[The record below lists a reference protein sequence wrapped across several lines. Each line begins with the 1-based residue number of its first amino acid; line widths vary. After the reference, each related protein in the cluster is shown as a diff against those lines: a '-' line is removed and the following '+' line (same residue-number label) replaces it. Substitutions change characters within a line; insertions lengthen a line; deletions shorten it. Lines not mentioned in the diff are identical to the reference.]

1 MIAKELISEV
11 VPPVKTSDTGMQALH
26 WMEFFRISHLPIVNE
41 KELLGLISDID
52 IYDLNSPEEPIGNHS
67 LSNSSP
73 FVFEHQHI
81 FEVAQKVAEHK
92 LTIIPVLNEK
102 KEYIGLITL
111 QELLQGL
118 AKVTNIEK
126 HGAIIVLE
134 MNIRDYSLVEI
145 SQIVESEDAK
155 ILSLY
160 ISTTDDST
168 KIDVTLKINQDDISR
183 IIASFNRYNY
193 IIKNTFMNTSDLDE
207 FYQNRLDSFFRFLN
221 T

>member
-11 VPPVKTSDTGMQALH
+11 VPPIRTSDSGSQALQ
-26 WMEFFRISHLPIVNE
+26 WMEIFRISHLPIVNE
-41 KELLGLISDID
+41 KELLGLISDSD
-52 IYDLNSPEEPIGNHS
+52 IYNLNSPEEPIGNHS
-67 LSNSSP
+67 LSIPSP
-73 FVFEHQHI
+73 YVFEHQHI
-81 FEVAQKVAEHK
+81 FEVALKVAEHK
-92 LTIIPVLNEK
+92 LTVIPVLNDR

-160 ISTTDDST
+160 ISTTNDST

-207 FYQNRLDSFFRFLN
+207 FYQDRLDSFFRFLN